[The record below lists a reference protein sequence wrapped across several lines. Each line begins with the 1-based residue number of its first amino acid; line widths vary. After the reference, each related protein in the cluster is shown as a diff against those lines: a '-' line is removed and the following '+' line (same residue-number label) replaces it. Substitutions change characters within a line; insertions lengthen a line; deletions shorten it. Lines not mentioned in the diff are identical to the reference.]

1 MSWSKSFINYYRTNL
16 KNTSKGYK
24 LSPLSRLSP
33 FAQKK

>member
-1 MSWSKSFINYYRTNL
+1 MSWSKSFINCYRTNL